1 MDTFHKQMTEFLDK
15 QKNKKLPVVL
25 SMMPTLEGHA
35 DEKKSILLGRIKYYR
50 QVPKQMLGLIVN
62 KKGVKKDCVNEQFT
76 QEKVDFLTNAGLDW
90 QLTKENVVAL
100 KEQKGLIF
108 PMPVDPE
115 EQDMHLGN
123 IQVLMKNAWLIQYE
137 ALVAFKKK
145 HGHTCV
151 TQDNSS
157 PELYKWVCRM
167 REKMSIARSTKGKS
181 IVHSDTE
188 PTYRESSKMIR
199 GYQAEMLAAID
210 FTYNKADVEWMEN
223 YESFVGKYEWFI
235 LYFLNQTN
243 FPFFYYQPTRDCL
256 G

>member
-1 MDTFHKQMTEFLDK
+1 MTEFLDK
-15 QKNKKLPVVL
+15 HKKLPVIL
-25 SMMPTLEGHA
+25 STMPTLEGQGS

-62 KKGVKKDCVNEQFT
+62 KKGMKKDCVKQFT

-100 KEQKGLIF
+100 KQEKGLTF

-123 IQVLMKNAWLIQYE
+123 IPVLMKNAWLIQYE
-137 ALVAFKKK
+137 ALVEFKQK

-157 PELYKWVCRM
+157 PELYKWACRM
-167 REKMSIARSTKGKS
+167 REKMSIAKSTKGKS

-223 YESFVGKYEWFI
+223 YESFVGK
-235 LYFLNQTN
+235 
-243 FPFFYYQPTRDCL
+243 
-256 G
+256 